1 MSDETEEEIEEGEG
15 EGDEDEGDVPP
26 FVQIVAMA
34 SHAFGRADGEYAG
47 VEALYGLDKEGRVWE
62 WCLADP
68 ERKGSRDG
76 WERLPSV
83 MYRDGEEPP
92 VQRKTR

>member
-1 MSDETEEEIEEGEG
+1 
-15 EGDEDEGDVPP
+15 VPP

-34 SHAFGRADGEYAG
+34 SHAFGRADGDYAG

-62 WCLADP
+62 WCVADP

-76 WERLPSV
+76 WELLPNRT
-83 MYRDGEEPP
+83 YRDGEEPP
-92 VQRKTR
+92 QQRKTR